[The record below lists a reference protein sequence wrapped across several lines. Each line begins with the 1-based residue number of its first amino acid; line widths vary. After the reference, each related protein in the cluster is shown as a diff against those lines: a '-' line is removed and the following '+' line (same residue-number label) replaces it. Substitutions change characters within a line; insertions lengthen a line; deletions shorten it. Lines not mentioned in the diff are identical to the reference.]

1 MSRHNAANSGDS
13 LVELLIGI
21 GYLIARYL
29 HVVCACL
36 IVGGTLFYEMVVPV
50 AIADLKNEQQL
61 AIFARA
67 RWVFRQIVWGSAIVL
82 ALSGVVTTG
91 QQWHAYMQAEERV
104 VAITPTGTVQSSP
117 PAAILRRP
125 DWWWVAHVSTGLMAL
140 LISVSLTL
148 GSSPPM
154 HPIRWMRLNLIVL
167 LIVIFL
173 GSITRHM
180 RQDFIEQKLKF
191 EEHPSIGFGFPEP
204 TTEPA
209 TQPASQP

>member
-1 MSRHNAANSGDS
+1 M
-13 LVELLIGI
+13 ELLIGI
-21 GYLIARYL
+21 AFLIARYL

-67 RWVFRQIVWGSAIVL
+67 RWVFRQIVWGSTIVL
-82 ALSGVVTTG
+82 VLSGAVTTG
-91 QQWHAYMQAEERV
+91 QQWHQYMQSEEHMT
-104 VAITPTGTVQSSP
+104 AITAQG
-117 PAAILRRP
+117 AIQRVGPVNVFHRP

-140 LISVSLTL
+140 LVSLSLTL
-148 GSSPPM
+148 GPTPPM
-154 HPIRWMRLNLIVL
+154 HPIRWMRLNLIIL

-173 GSITRHM
+173 GSTTRHM
-180 RQDFIEQKLKF
+180 RQDSMEQRLQN
-191 EEHPSIGFGFPEP
+191 EERARAGYGIVFPPLMESS
-204 TTEPA
+204 